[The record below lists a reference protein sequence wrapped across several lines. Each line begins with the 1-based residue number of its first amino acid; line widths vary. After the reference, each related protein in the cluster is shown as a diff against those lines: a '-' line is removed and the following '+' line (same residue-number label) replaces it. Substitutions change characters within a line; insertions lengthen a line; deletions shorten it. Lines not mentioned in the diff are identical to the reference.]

1 MTALM
6 AGIAARRV
14 PTARLTQ
21 NVLETGRS
29 DGPPVL
35 FVHGNV
41 SSSLFWQPTMLWL
54 SEREGSQRER
64 GATRAG
70 RPALAPGD
78 LSEERTLP
86 APYRPLAVDLRGFGD
101 TDAVPVDATRGVRDW
116 SDDVAALLDALGL
129 DRVHLVG
136 WSLGGGVV
144 MQSVIDAPERVA
156 SLTLVAP
163 VSPYGFGGTSG
174 TDGALVDPD
183 GAGTGGGT
191 ANAEFVQRLAAGDR
205 GTDSPL
211 SPRNVLLAHYV
222 APPCVPEPLDAFVE
236 SMLSTRVGDDFYP
249 GTARAVETWPGT
261 APGDRGVLNTLA
273 PTHLRLDS
281 LSTVDP
287 KPPVLWIRGT
297 ADVIVSDTSLY
308 DLAHLGA
315 LGAVPGWPGP
325 DRYPAQPMIGQTRAV
340 LDAYAAGG
348 GRYRE
353 VALEGS
359 GHGPHLDRPEEF
371 RAALVAH
378 LSEAS

>member
-1 MTALM
+1 MS
-6 AGIAARRV
+6 GITARRV

-21 NVLETGRS
+21 NILETGRTEG
-29 DGPPVL
+29 DPVL

-78 LSEERTLP
+78 LSEERALP
-86 APYRPLAVDLRGFGD
+86 EPYRPLAVDLRGFGD
-101 TDAVPVDATRGVRDW
+101 TDPVPVDATRGVQDW

-144 MQSVIDAPERVA
+144 MQSVIDAPARVA

-163 VSPYGFGGTSG
+163 VSPYGFGGTRGPDG
-174 TDGALVDPD
+174 TPVDPD
-183 GAGTGGGT
+183 GAGTGGGA
-191 ANAEFVQRLAAGDR
+191 ANPEFVRRLAAGDR

-236 SMLSTRVGDDFYP
+236 SMLSTRTGDDFYP
-249 GTARAVETWPGT
+249 GTARTVEAWPGT

-273 PTHLRLDS
+273 PTHLRLDG
-281 LSTVDP
+281 LSAVDP

-308 DLAHLGA
+308 DLGQLGA

-325 DRYPAQPMIGQTRAV
+325 DAYPPQPMIGQTRAV
-340 LDAYAAGG
+340 LDAYAADG

-353 VALEGS
+353 LALDGS
-359 GHGPHLDRPEEF
+359 GHGPHLDHPDEF
-371 RAALVAH
+371 RAALLAH
-378 LSEAS
+378 LGAAAG

>member
-1 MTALM
+1 
-6 AGIAARRV
+6 
-14 PTARLTQ
+14 
-21 NVLETGRS
+21 
-29 DGPPVL
+29 
-35 FVHGNV
+35 
-41 SSSLFWQPTMLWL
+41 
-54 SEREGSQRER
+54 
-64 GATRAG
+64 
-70 RPALAPGD
+70 
-78 LSEERTLP
+78 
-86 APYRPLAVDLRGFGD
+86 
-101 TDAVPVDATRGVRDW
+101 
-116 SDDVAALLDALGL
+116 
-129 DRVHLVG
+129 
-136 WSLGGGVV
+136 
-144 MQSVIDAPERVA
+144 MQSVLDAPEGVA

-163 VSPYGFGGTSG
+163 VSPYGFGGTRGPEG
-174 TDGALVDPD
+174 TPVDAD

-191 ANAEFVQRLAAGDR
+191 ANPEFVQRLAAGDR

-222 APPCVPEPLDAFVE
+222 APPCLPEPLDAFVE
-236 SMLSTRVGDDFYP
+236 SMLSTRTGDDFYP
-249 GTARAVETWPGT
+249 GTARAVDAWPGT
-261 APGDRGVLNTLA
+261 ACGDRGVLNTLA
-273 PTHLRLDS
+273 PTHLRLDA

-359 GHGPHLDRPEEF
+359 GHGPHLDRPDEF

-378 LSEAS
+378 LAEAT

>member
-1 MTALM
+1 VTALM

-64 GATRAG
+64 GATRA
-70 RPALAPGD
+70 
-78 LSEERTLP
+78 EERTLP

-191 ANAEFVQRLAAGDR
+191 ANPEFVQRLAAGDR

-211 SPRNVLLAHYV
+211 SPRSVLLDHYV

-249 GTARAVETWPGT
+249 GTARPVETWPGT

-297 ADVIVSDTSLY
+297 ADVILSDTSLY

-315 LGAVPGWPGP
+315 LGAVPDWPGP

-378 LSEAS
+378 LSGAS

>member
-1 MTALM
+1 VTALM

-14 PTARLTQ
+14 ATARLTQ

-41 SSSLFWQPTMLWL
+41 SSSLFWQPTML
-54 SEREGSQRER
+54 
-64 GATRAG
+64 A
-70 RPALAPGD
+70 
-78 LSEERTLP
+78 LP

-101 TDAVPVDATRGVRDW
+101 TDPVPVDPTRGVRDW
-116 SDDVAALLDALGL
+116 SDDLAALLDALGI

-174 TDGALVDPD
+174 TDGTLVDPD
-183 GAGTGGGT
+183 GAGTGGGS
-191 ANAEFVQRLAAGDR
+191 ANPEFVQRL
-205 GTDSPL
+205 
-211 SPRNVLLAHYV
+211 
-222 APPCVPEPLDAFVE
+222 
-236 SMLSTRVGDDFYP
+236 
-249 GTARAVETWPGT
+249 

-315 LGAVPGWPGP
+315 LGAIPGWPGP

>member
-6 AGIAARRV
+6 AGIAGRRV

-21 NVLETGRS
+21 NVLETERT

-41 SSSLFWQPTMLWL
+41 SSSLFWQPTML
-54 SEREGSQRER
+54 
-64 GATRAG
+64 A
-70 RPALAPGD
+70 
-78 LSEERTLP
+78 LP

-116 SDDVAALLDALGL
+116 SDDLTALLDALDL

-163 VSPYGFGGTSG
+163 VSPYGFGGTRGPDG
-174 TDGALVDPD
+174 TPLDAE

-191 ANAEFVQRLAAGDR
+191 ANPEFVQRLADRDR

-236 SMLSTRVGDDFYP
+236 SMLSTRTGDDFYP
-249 GTARAVETWPGT
+249 GTAKAVDAWPGT

-273 PTHLRLDS
+273 PTHFRLDG

-308 DLAHLGA
+308 DLAHLGT

-325 DRYPAQPMIGQTRAV
+325 DRCPAQPMIAQTRAV
-340 LDAYAAGG
+340 LDAYAADG

-371 RAALVAH
+371 RAALITH
-378 LSEAS
+378 LAEADAAETT